1 MARPHIEP
9 YVELNDG
16 YKVFSFPGFP
26 EGSYYKVLSLDE
38 DTGACSLKMK
48 FNAGYY
54 RQPGMSYSDS
64 EMFILEG
71 RVMIGNQTYGRGHYW
86 FVPAGVAQDTLKSS
100 DGFEALVFYN
110 DGLPSFIES
119 SEHHELALH
128 EAYVSLNAYLD
139 APWLSVARR
148 NPGVASGFTVKSL
161 RMDPATKA
169 NTFLYAA
176 VPEFIQDNISYHD
189 CAEEAYH
196 IYGDCSMMQFGEL
209 PTGGYFWRPPYIN
222 HGCFWSK
229 HGCIALARIDG
240 ELYNYFHF
248 NPWSTPDEN
257 ARRAAAQ
264 LYAEKPNLVEWTTTE
279 GHNHN

>member
-86 FVPAGVAQDTLKSS
+86 FIPAGVAQDT
-100 DGFEALVFYN
+100 
-110 DGLPSFIES
+110 
-119 SEHHELALH
+119 
-128 EAYVSLNAYLD
+128 
-139 APWLSVARR
+139 
-148 NPGVASGFTVKSL
+148 
-161 RMDPATKA
+161 
-169 NTFLYAA
+169 
-176 VPEFIQDNISYHD
+176 
-189 CAEEAYH
+189 
-196 IYGDCSMMQFGEL
+196 
-209 PTGGYFWRPPYIN
+209 
-222 HGCFWSK
+222 
-229 HGCIALARIDG
+229 
-240 ELYNYFHF
+240 
-248 NPWSTPDEN
+248 
-257 ARRAAAQ
+257 
-264 LYAEKPNLVEWTTTE
+264 
-279 GHNHN
+279 